1 MEKYIFA
8 THYGK
13 STVTDT
19 ETGVIVEWENGRFNE
34 TQATRIDPTAKLNLL
49 TTDAGTVAETLAR
62 SCKEIGDYVLNNYPD
77 LI

>member
-1 MEKYIFA
+1 MEKYIFG

-19 ETGVIVEWENGRFNE
+19 ETGIIVEWENGRFNE
-34 TQATRIDPTAKLNLL
+34 TQTTRIDPTAQTNLL
-49 TTDAGTVAETLAR
+49 NTDAGTVAETLAR
-62 SCKEIGDYVLNNYPD
+62 ACKEIGDYVLNNYPD